1 MSKITSIT
9 FRLQDLN
16 DDDFFKN
23 LKPEEDEEVGV
34 FERID
39 DPLDRCA
46 DVGDGSRKRLNGN
59 STASRG
65 LEYNLGGSGGL
76 LVVHDA

>member
-1 MSKITSIT
+1 MS
-9 FRLQDLN
+9 LL
-16 DDDFFKN
+16 
-23 LKPEEDEEVGV
+23 PAEDKEVGV

-46 DVGDGSRKRLNGN
+46 DVGDGSPKRLNGH
-59 STASRG
+59 STASSIDKLRG

-76 LVVHDA
+76 PEVDDA